1 MSVSADSYG
10 LHPDRLYACTLSR
23 FRSFMLYVAAKRGY
37 FPVLFL
43 LRDVFSICIV
53 RSCLSIIC
61 RFWSLLFCAWRNVSF
76 AFSLFVCFWSA
87 CTASILR
94 SPHLPR
100 SAGTGWERKKRHF
113 GKIRFSKNISLPPF
127 FPYAWRRRSFC
138 RQDLY
143 WWSTDEAAADFLFWK
158 Y

>member
-43 LRDVFSICIV
+43 HRKRFIFDCGMSFPYASSDHVCQLSAVFDPCFLCVKKRKFRFLPLCMLLICLHSFYFAIAAFAAIGWYWLR
-53 RSCLSIIC
+53 
-61 RFWSLLFCAWRNVSF
+61 
-76 AFSLFVCFWSA
+76 
-87 CTASILR
+87 T
-94 SPHLPR
+94 
-100 SAGTGWERKKRHF
+100 EKRHF

-143 WWSTDEAAADFLFWK
+143 
-158 Y
+158 